1 MTLKENGI
9 NNNDSCIPSFLWET
23 IPELTIREKKGQ
35 CPKCTVAHD
44 INIMAHFFFLSHDKF
59 HSSHNEIKKSC
70 NKLKSSHDKCKTC

>member
-9 NNNDSCIPSFLWET
+9 NNNDSCIPSILWET

-44 INIMAHFFFLSHDKF
+44 INIMAHFFFV
-59 HSSHNEIKKSC
+59 
-70 NKLKSSHDKCKTC
+70 TR